1 MPATMFTVIQTVS
14 GSGKPK
20 RHVVT
25 LPRIDALLDE
35 PLKYLVLPDEPT
47 PPPAAAEP
55 SERQR
60 RRLIERAR

>member
-25 LPRIDALLDE
+25 LPRIDE
-35 PLKYLVLPDEPT
+35 PLKYLVFPDEPA